1 MTKEEKLR
9 KALEKW
15 VESHKD
21 GKNRI
26 IEDCYSEGTLI
37 VTKSTDI
44 DIYSPICY
52 KHKPDWLEADYK
64 VLIGYIDDS
73 NDRFLVLQNSEHSI
87 FVSPPH
93 LDGFDDVERIPIE
106 EIPEEMLD
114 EMLSVKDFEPIAT
127 MTVPNPMPKKEIN
140 PQYKEY
146 KKPVWKRRL
155 GDIVFALSLIA
166 LGVSLIALIV
176 KLC

>member
-15 VESHKD
+15 VKSHED

-26 IEDCYSEGTLI
+26 IEDCYLGGTLI
-37 VTKSTDI
+37 GTKSTDI

-52 KHKPDWLEADYK
+52 KHKPNWLEADYK
-64 VLIGYIDDS
+64 VLVGYIDDP
-73 NDRFLVLQNSEHSI
+73 NDRFLILQNSEYTI

-93 LDGFDDVERIPIE
+93 TDSFDNVEKIPIE

-114 EMLSVKDFEPIAT
+114 EMLAVKDFEPIVT
-127 MTVPNPMPKKEIN
+127 IKVPDPTIKDKIN
-140 PQYKEY
+140 PHSEY
-146 KKPVWKRRL
+146 IKLVWKRIL
-155 GDIVFALSLIA
+155 KDFGFVLSLIA